1 MAIKANSIFT
11 FNASSRKVEKEA
23 YKKIFFIH
31 PHRYLTQIKGE
42 ENMKTIRS
50 IFFTLMAIIVT
61 VSMVGCQAKPAAGP
75 VTIHILTMDQ
85 AGLKPAE
92 IDQIVKDFEAQ
103 NPDIKVN
110 MEYVGYDYV
119 HDKIVTGMAAN
130 PPAYDA
136 AMIDV
141 IWPDEFIK
149 AGYLLDV
156 TSRVTPEMKS
166 GIFPA
171 AWNGVT
177 RNGKVYGMPWLMDV
191 KYFMYNKDMLQKAGF
206 NAPPKTW
213 EELVDQAKS
222 IKEKGLAENPII
234 WSWNQKEGVTCDF
247 AVLLFGNG
255 GSFVDASGKPA
266 FNNDKG
272 VETLTWMKQT
282 IDDGISNPSS
292 VASDENAVEAN
303 FLAGKS
309 AFAVNWLFQ
318 YADSNDAT
326 KSQIVGQAAFAP
338 MPVFASAAAAGV
350 KGSSVDGSSSFAIM
364 ATTPYPDQTWKFL
377 TYLSSNEVQMKY
389 SAEML
394 PIWQSDF
401 TGDAMTKLEAASPTN
416 PVTVP
421 AFVAQFP
428 FANERPTV
436 PYYNEASAA
445 LQLAIQEAL
454 TGVSSPKDALDKAAA
469 KWVELAGK

>member
-1 MAIKANSIFT
+1 MRTLHKIALFT
-11 FNASSRKVEKEA
+11 LAFLFLIGATGCAPKEA
-23 YKKIFFIH
+23 
-31 PHRYLTQIKGE
+31 
-42 ENMKTIRS
+42 
-50 IFFTLMAIIVT
+50 
-61 VSMVGCQAKPAAGP
+61 AAGP

-92 IDQIVKDFEAQ
+92 IDQIARDFEAK

-110 MEYVGYDYV
+110 MEYLGYDFI
-119 HDKIVTGMAAN
+119 HDKITTGMAAN

-136 AMIDV
+136 VMIDV

-156 TSRVTPEMKS
+156 TSRVTAEMKS

-171 AWNGVT
+171 SWNGVT
-177 RNGKVYGMPWLMDV
+177 RNGKIYGMPWLMDV
-191 KYFMYNKDMLQKAGF
+191 KYFMYNKDMLQKAGITD
-206 NAPPKTW
+206 PPKTW
-213 EELVDQAKS
+213 EELVDQAKT
-222 IKEKGLAENPII
+222 IKEKGIVEFPIV
-234 WSWNQKEGVTCDF
+234 WSWNQKEGVVCDY
-247 AVLLFGNG
+247 AVLLYGNG

-272 VETLTWMKQT
+272 VEALAWMKQT
-282 IDDGISNPSS
+282 IDDGLSNPSS
-292 VASDENAVEAN
+292 VSSDENAVRDN
-303 FLAGKS
+303 FIAGQS

-318 YADSNDAT
+318 YSDSNDAS
-326 KSQIVGQAAFAP
+326 KSKIAGQAAFAP
-338 MPVFASAAAAGV
+338 MPVFQAGADAGV
-350 KGSSVDGSSSFAIM
+350 KGSSVDGSSSFAVM

-377 TYLSSNEVQMKY
+377 TYLASNEVQTKY

-394 PIWQSDF
+394 PIWKADF
-401 TGDAMTKLEAASPTN
+401 EGDALKTLEGATPTN
-416 PVTVP
+416 PITVP
-421 AFVAQFP
+421 AFLSQFP

-454 TGVSSPKDALDKAAA
+454 TGVKSPKDALDEAAA
-469 KWVELAGK
+469 KWVELAGQ

>member
-1 MAIKANSIFT
+1 LEGEETMRTLYKASLFVIAFL
-11 FNASSRKVEKEA
+11 FVASS
-23 YKKIFFIH
+23 
-31 PHRYLTQIKGE
+31 
-42 ENMKTIRS
+42 
-50 IFFTLMAIIVT
+50 
-61 VSMVGCQAKPAAGP
+61 VGCAPKAAAGP
-75 VTIHILTMDQ
+75 VTIHVLTMDQ

-92 IDQIVKDFEAQ
+92 IDQIAREFEAK

-110 MEYVGYDYV
+110 MEYLGYDFI
-119 HDKIVTGMAAN
+119 HDKITTGMAAK

-156 TSRVTPEMKS
+156 TNRITAEMKS
-166 GIFPA
+166 GMFPA
-171 AWNGVT
+171 SWNGVT

-191 KYFMYNKDMLQKAGF
+191 KYFMYNKDMLQKAGITD
-206 NAPPKTW
+206 PPKTW
-213 EELVDQAKS
+213 EELVDQAKI
-222 IKEKGLAENPII
+222 IKQKGIVEFPII
-234 WSWNQKEGVTCDF
+234 WSWNQKEGVVCDY
-247 AVLLFGNG
+247 AVLLYGNG
-255 GSFVDASGKPA
+255 GTFVDANGKPA

-272 VETLTWMKQT
+272 VQALAWMKQT
-282 IDDGISNPSS
+282 IDDGLSNPAS
-292 VASDENAVEAN
+292 VSSDENAVRDN
-303 FLAGKS
+303 FIAGQS

-318 YADSNDAT
+318 YSDSNDAS
-326 KSQIVGQAAFAP
+326 KSKIVGQAAFSP
-338 MPVFASAAAAGV
+338 MPVFKAGADAGI

-377 TYLSSNEVQMKY
+377 TYLASNEVQMKY

-394 PIWQSDF
+394 PVWQTDF
-401 TGDAMTKLEAASPTN
+401 QGDALKQLENATPTN

-421 AFVAQFP
+421 AFLAQFP

-454 TGVSSPKDALDKAAA
+454 TGVKSPKDALDEAAA